1 MSAKKT
7 CVSCGK
13 QIPSVA
19 LVCVFCSASQPEAP
33 VDETAAKAEA
43 VATDATPTVEI
54 ASSSNSGRH
63 HTDPTLLGLRASDV
77 QAMVAEQTAAAAN
90 GTPSAVRPT
99 AAMSVVVPES
109 ESDAAT
115 AAAAAVTA
123 GPEAAAHADAGAGQ
137 TISIDEETPATA
149 VDSEPSQPTID
160 VAPLPITRRSP
171 IYVSEPWAGLGRVI
185 MGIGGAVL
193 VALFFCPWHGVS
205 SWQLLET
212 LAGADF
218 VRQLFYLTGGIVLLA
233 TAILPLPF
241 LFRAGVGTFV
251 AALPVLLGANG
262 VLDGWRGVVA
272 ALAVLSLPAT
282 HLLRSRARAS
292 SVARLLVMTAVAAV
306 VLLYLLPMSS
316 VVPIVFVIKMI
327 CSGSLGYAVLGLF
340 VLIPLL
346 FAGLSLLG
354 VMGRDLTD
362 IGVLLSVLILLW
374 APVTVALRGLMIDDG
389 TQLYVAL
396 ALLWASATAALSLAQ
411 LLSVAAA
418 RANSS

>member
-19 LVCVFCSASQPEAP
+19 LVCVFCSAAQPEASASTADAP
-33 VDETAAKAEA
+33 DAATAADAAPA
-43 VATDATPTVEI
+43 VEVAA
-54 ASSSNSGRH
+54 SSNSGRH
-63 HTDPTLLGLRASDV
+63 HTDPTLLGIRAEDV
-77 QAMVAEQTAAAAN
+77 RAMAAAQTAEAAAAN
-90 GTPSAVRPT
+90 GPATNGTPAAVRPT
-99 AAMSVVVPES
+99 AAMAAVVAEP
-109 ESDAAT
+109 DAAVDV
-115 AAAAAVTA
+115 AS
-123 GPEAAAHADAGAGQ
+123 ADAGAGQ
-137 TISIDEETPATA
+137 TITVDEDTPATA
-149 VDSEPSQPTID
+149 IDSEPSQPTID
-160 VAPLPITRRSP
+160 AAPLPIPRRSP
-171 IYVSEPWAGLGRVI
+171 VYVGEPWAGLGRII

-233 TAILPLPF
+233 TAVLPLPF
-241 LFRAGVGTFV
+241 LFRASVGTFV
-251 AALPVLLGANG
+251 AALPVLLGAHG

-272 ALAVLSLPAT
+272 ALAVLGLPAT

-292 SVARLLVMTAVAAV
+292 SLARLLVLAAVAAV
-306 VLLYLLPMSS
+306 VLLYLAPMSS
-316 VVPIVFVIKMI
+316 VVPIVFVFKMI

-354 VMGRDLTD
+354 VLGRDLTE

-374 APVTVALRGLMIDDG
+374 APVTVALRGMMIDDG

-418 RANSS
+418 RAQSS